1 MMERVGPGKARMG
14 GHQFEVLTEEEVVRV
29 GGVAAGEVVEDG
41 MEGVGVVGDEAGERA
56 ITTTT

>member
-1 MMERVGPGKARMG
+1 MERVDQERPGWDG
-14 GHQFEVLTEEEVVRV
+14 DQFEVLTEEEVVGG

-41 MEGVGVVGDEAGERA
+41 MEGGGAVGDEAGERA